1 MTDALAQVLNWLY
14 GIWPSYAGAI
24 VLLTLIIM
32 VLVTPLTLKSTRSM
46 MEMQKHQPELK
57 KLQAQYRDD
66 RQRLNEELMAF
77 YKEHSINPMGGCI
90 PLLVQMPVF
99 FALYSVLRGLTR
111 RETDVGFDFGW
122 VGGQLAQGISPQ
134 TSPPDPNF
142 NFDPAYLAHDTKLW
156 QSLHSTNEMQSWG
169 LDLSESASKALSTE
183 GLLHALPYFALI
195 AVVAVTGIVQQRQI
209 QGRNPN
215 AEVNPQQQMIMKF
228 LPIMLP
234 LFSFAL
240 PSGLVLY
247 FAVSNSYRCAQQWW
261 ISRSI
266 YGITKEDR
274 IAAREAAKA
283 APKSSKG
290 TGSKGTASKAGA
302 GKAGAGKSGATRGS
316 SRTTPKKTAAGGAKR
331 EVIEAEVIEDGVDL
345 GKGRP
350 TPKRGEP
357 REKSTTTKAS
367 STKRSSSKS
376 TTSKGATRGSGSDG
390 SRGTAAPPPKPVTAQ
405 PRARKR
411 KR

>member
-1 MTDALAQVLNWLY
+1 MTDAIAQVLNWLY
-14 GIWPSYAGAI
+14 GIWPNYAGAI

-46 MEMQKHQPELK
+46 MELQKHQPELK
-57 KLQAQYRDD
+57 KLQQRYADD
-66 RQRLNEELMAF
+66 RQRLNEEVMAF
-77 YKEHSINPMGGCI
+77 YKEHNINPAGGCV

-111 RETDVGFDFGW
+111 RVSDVGFDLGW
-122 VGGQLAQGISPQ
+122 AVGQSAQAISPP
-134 TSPPDPNF
+134 TSPPDPMF
-142 NFDPAYLAHDTKLW
+142 NFDPAYLASDTKLY
-156 QSLHSTNEMQSWG
+156 QSLASTNTMEAWG
-169 LDLSESASKALSTE
+169 LDLSESASKALQQ
-183 GLLHALPYFALI
+183 GILHALPYLALI
-195 AVVAVTGIVQQRQI
+195 AVVAATGFLQQRQI

-228 LPIMLP
+228 MPFMLP
-234 LFSFAL
+234 VFSFAL

-247 FAVSNSYRCAQQWW
+247 FAVSNSYRCVQQWW

-274 IAAREAAKA
+274 LEAREKAKDQKAKDQKAKGTKAQKGPGGLSLSKTAKGSTAKA
-283 APKSSKG
+283 
-290 TGSKGTASKAGA
+290 TAID
-302 GKAGAGKSGATRGS
+302 
-316 SRTTPKKTAAGGAKR
+316 TTAV
-331 EVIEAEVIEDGVDL
+331 ESDGDA

-350 TPKRGEP
+350 TPKRADARAGGKP
-357 REKSTTTKAS
+357 AAKGGKDKGTTGRAKGS
-367 STKRSSSKS
+367 EGSKR
-376 TTSKGATRGSGSDG
+376 TT
-390 SRGTAAPPPKPVTAQ
+390 APPPKAVTAQ

>member
-1 MTDALAQVLNWLY
+1 MTDAIAQVLNWLY

-111 RETDVGFDFGW
+111 RETEVGFDVGW
-122 VGGQLAQGISPQ
+122 VGGQLAQGVSPQ
-134 TSPPDPNF
+134 TTPPDPKF
-142 NFDPAYLAHDTKLW
+142 NFDPAYLSDDTDLW
-156 QSLHSTNEMQSWG
+156 QSLHSTNVMQSWG
-169 LDLSESASKALSTE
+169 LDLSESASQALQE
-183 GLLHALPYFALI
+183 GIVHAIPYFALI

-247 FAVSNSYRCAQQWW
+247 FAVSNSYRCVQQWW

-274 IAAREAAKA
+274 IAARDAAKSA
-283 APKSSKG
+283 SKGGKGSSKG
-290 TGSKGTASKAGA
+290 APSKGAPKGGSKA
-302 GKAGAGKSGATRGS
+302 ATKG
-316 SRTTPKKTAAGGAKR
+316 RTTPSKGEALEAGTLPD
-331 EVIEAEVIEDGVDL
+331 DGVDL

-350 TPKRGEP
+350 TPKRGEQ
-357 REKSTTTKAS
+357 KS
-367 STKRSSSKS
+367 
-376 TTSKGATRGSGSDG
+376 GSGGKATG
-390 SRGTAAPPPKPVTAQ
+390 SRGGKSTRSTSRSSGSTGRTASTPPKPVTAQ

>member
-1 MTDALAQVLNWLY
+1 MTDAIAQVLNWLY
-14 GIWPSYAGAI
+14 GIWPSYAGSI

-46 MEMQKHQPELK
+46 MQMQKFQPEIK

-77 YKEHSINPMGGCI
+77 YKEHSINPMGGCL

-111 RETDVGFDFGW
+111 RVNDTGFDLGW
-122 VGGQLAQGISPQ
+122 VAGQLAQGLQQSG
-134 TSPPDPNF
+134 PPNPDY
-142 NFDPAYLAHDTKLW
+142 NFDPAYLGSNTDLY
-156 QSLHSTNEMQSWG
+156 QSLSQTNEMRSWG
-169 LDLSESASKALSTE
+169 LDLSESASDAL
-183 GLLHALPYFALI
+183 GQGIVHALPYFALI
-195 AVVAVTGIVQQRQI
+195 AVVAVTGVVQQRQI

-228 LPIMLP
+228 MPIMLP
-234 LFSFAL
+234 VFSFAL
-240 PSGLVLY
+240 PAGLVLY
-247 FAVSNSYRCAQQWW
+247 FAVSNSYRCGQQWW

-274 IAAREAAKA
+274 LAQKAEAAEAKTT
-283 APKSSKG
+283 K
-290 TGSKGTASKAGA
+290 
-302 GKAGAGKSGATRGS
+302 TRG
-316 SRTTPKKTAAGGAKR
+316 RGGDDVV
-331 EVIEAEVIEDGVDL
+331 EL

-357 REKSTTTKAS
+357 KPKSSGKSSKATSAGSSPKGGGKTGGRGAEKSDAKKAKQS
-367 STKRSSSKS
+367 RSNGGGGGRSSR
-376 TTSKGATRGSGSDG
+376 TPETG
-390 SRGTAAPPPKPVTAQ
+390 PKPAAAQ